1 MSRGF
6 ARNDNDDTALGFER
20 PTVAVNQN
28 TVANAIQF
36 KRLALQ
42 HCSGM
47 IAQINKAE
55 NCLPGITSGALKHA
69 QAVLA
74 ALQGTLSVAASG
86 RAAAQWPPVMPKDEE
101 E

>member
-6 ARNDNDDTALGFER
+6 ARNDNDETALGFER
-20 PTVAVNQN
+20 PAANQV
-28 TVANAIQF
+28 TVANAIHF

-74 ALQGTLSVAASG
+74 ALQGTLTLTPSKAV
-86 RAAAQWPPVMPKDEE
+86 QWPPVMPKDEE